1 MKMAAICA
9 GAMLGVSGL
18 FGAGAAQAAE
28 IKVMASAAIHDAYVE
43 LIPAFERATEN
54 KVTTEWVPTAEMM
67 TRLKGGEIVDVV
79 IMAVNGMDELNSLG
93 KVGNGT
99 AVARS
104 GVGVAVQAG
113 APKPDISSV
122 DAFKST
128 MLAAK
133 SIAISTG
140 PSGVYLAGLFRR
152 LGIADAIKDKVK
164 QVQGVP
170 IGEVIARGDAEIG
183 FQQISELLPIK
194 GIAYIGPLPTFIQNI
209 TVFTAAVHSGA
220 TATDGAKALIKFLT
234 TPQAS
239 EAFRKTGMEEAP
251 LPAWRLQFQ

>member
-1 MKMAAICA
+1 MKIVAICA
-9 GAMLGVSGL
+9 GAILGMSGL
-18 FGAGAAQAAE
+18 FGARPAQAAE

-43 LIPAFERATEN
+43 LIPAFERATDN

-79 IMAVNGMDELNSLG
+79 IMAVNGMDELNELG
-93 KVGNGT
+93 KVGNGR
-99 AVARS
+99 AVASS
-104 GVGVAVQAG
+104 GIGVAVQAG

-122 DAFKST
+122 DTFKRT

-133 SIAISTG
+133 SIAMSTG

-164 QVQGVP
+164 QLQGVP
-170 IGEVIARGDAEIG
+170 IGEVVARGDAEIG
-183 FQQISELLPIK
+183 FQQVSELLPIK
-194 GIAYIGPLPTFIQNI
+194 GITYIGPLPTFIQNI
-209 TVFTAAVHSGA
+209 TVFTAAVHTGA

-234 TPQAS
+234 TPQAG
-239 EAFRKTGMEEAP
+239 EAFKKTGMEP
-251 LPAWRLQFQ
+251 G